1 MASVS
6 NTSLT
11 FSRIALVTT
20 VDYLLCFIAG
30 LKCKTA
36 KATFSLDVY
45 TKYTLANW
53 FQTLCTCVA
62 VRHVAR
68 QGRFGRFRLE
78 TGRLVLVRELKKLA
92 LLWLGFDLWF
102 YCVHRLAHLHK
113 GVFTLCHS
121 FHHEAKEAEAL
132 DGLVASPFDTI
143 VLGSMPLFVGMHLAR
158 VHEKSFWLLLV
169 SGLPLVMLTHSK
181 FNGAH
186 LVHHRLLKYNFG
198 ATPLFDV
205 MFGTRFKMVG
215 ELKPLL

>member
-1 MASVS
+1 MASVPK
-6 NTSLT
+6 TSLT

-20 VDYLLCFIAG
+20 VDYLLCFLAG

-53 FQTLCTCVA
+53 FQTLCTCFA

-68 QGRFGRFRLE
+68 QGRFGRFLLE
-78 TGRLVLVRELKKLA
+78 SGPLLFVRELKKLA
-92 LLWLGFDLWF
+92 LLWLGFDFWF
-102 YCVHRLAHLHK
+102 YCVHRLAHVDK
-113 GVFTLCHS
+113 RVFTLFHR

-143 VLGSMPLFVGMHLAR
+143 ALGSMPLFVGMHLAR
-158 VHEKSFWLLLV
+158 VHEKTFWLLLV

-205 MFGTRFKMVG
+205 MFGTRFNGREKTLM
-215 ELKPLL
+215 